1 MALKE
6 NELNR
11 QIAELITEHLRTGEK
26 LPPEKELT
34 ARFGVSR
41 TALRDALNAYEAQGI
56 LTSVQGS
63 GRTVKM
69 PNLTDQIINTWGIVL
84 EAKPDIL
91 FDILELRTSMEMAA
105 LPRMAERIDTE
116 QLQFMGAQ
124 VERMKEKAKRGETF
138 MEEDRAF
145 HMTMFH
151 NAGNVLTEQLL
162 IALWSLLNTQIAT
175 RHPDLM
181 VVACQHEDLIKA
193 LARQDLAGLQ
203 QVTKEQLADVRY
215 RVINYMVQK
224 SRL

>member
-1 MALKE
+1 
-6 NELNR
+6 
-11 QIAELITEHLRTGEK
+11 
-26 LPPEKELT
+26 
-34 ARFGVSR
+34 
-41 TALRDALNAYEAQGI
+41 
-56 LTSVQGS
+56 
-63 GRTVKM
+63 
-69 PNLTDQIINTWGIVL
+69 
-84 EAKPDIL
+84 
-91 FDILELRTSMEMAA
+91 
-105 LPRMAERIDTE
+105 
-116 QLQFMGAQ
+116 
-124 VERMKEKAKRGETF
+124 MKEKAKRGETF

>member
-11 QIAELITEHLRTGEK
+11 QIAALITEHLRTGDK
-26 LPPEKELT
+26 LPSEKELT

-56 LTSVQGS
+56 LTSIQGS

-69 PNLTDQIINTWGIVL
+69 PDLTDQIINTWGIVL

-124 VERMKEKAKRGETF
+124 VERMKEKTKRGETF

-151 NAGNVLTEQLL
+151 NAGTVWTEQLL